1 MARKYRRKRNKIK
14 KIGAKSKRSLSTRS
28 KMNRFQKSN
37 LSRSYTRSQTTSN
50 SDLSRE
56 ISKQSSSSIQTPRS
70 STPSRLIH
78 SMAYSWIMVLVQSKR
93 RSRKKRLKSLETS
106 PEERQS
112 QTEAIKLTIT
122 TGLNPKA
129 IVEQDSSNEMME
141 PWKIEKL
148 TLGSSA
154 SELEAN
160 RPELIELKRGNDTI
174 KVTITS
180 IEPKRTPKTLMMAID
195 EKKSLPKE
203 IHSKVVR
210 SEPKFNNKSINKI
223 ERKITDPPTI
233 KIIKSNSMK
242 SKPLHSIK
250 GKHSPLIDA
259 QKQSLSLLAKD
270 RKAIE
275 EIQQS
280 AKHLEDSTSKSLKPS
295 QSSALQSSKLPITL
309 KDFNKKDF
317 VESKSFDKSQMT
329 TKSSQPKQ
337 LPLLATKPVILTEE
351 SKKLQ
356 PNSPYTKVFPS
367 VKLEEMKPK
376 TIIDSMPSP
385 IKMDK
390 TSPLLVQN
398 HIDPQNFKKEN
409 KTNSTWT
416 SKTWKSHDFHPLEND
431 EVMKKL
437 DLKSTTE
444 SKSIESLKKTPTLTS
459 VISKSTEI
467 DPKINILETRGENL
481 IKSNDPKSQ
490 S

>member
-1 MARKYRRKRNKIK
+1 
-14 KIGAKSKRSLSTRS
+14 
-28 KMNRFQKSN
+28 
-37 LSRSYTRSQTTSN
+37 
-50 SDLSRE
+50 
-56 ISKQSSSSIQTPRS
+56 
-70 STPSRLIH
+70 
-78 SMAYSWIMVLVQSKR
+78 MVLVQSKR
-93 RSRKKRLKSLETS
+93 RSRK
-106 PEERQS
+106 
-112 QTEAIKLTIT
+112 
-122 TGLNPKA
+122 KA

-174 KVTITS
+174 K
-180 IEPKRTPKTLMMAID
+180 
-195 EKKSLPKE
+195 
-203 IHSKVVR
+203 
-210 SEPKFNNKSINKI
+210 
-223 ERKITDPPTI
+223 
-233 KIIKSNSMK
+233 
-242 SKPLHSIK
+242 
-250 GKHSPLIDA
+250 
-259 QKQSLSLLAKD
+259 
-270 RKAIE
+270 KAIE

-356 PNSPYTKVFPS
+356 PNSPYTKCF
-367 VKLEEMKPK
+367 L
-376 TIIDSMPSP
+376 
-385 IKMDK
+385 MDK